1 MAGDVDALEE
11 DRKGEALDSMICAGV
26 VISGA
31 TVRRSVLSPGVHA
44 HSYAEIEDSI
54 LFPGVDVARSAVV
67 HRAILDKDV
76 TVLEGAKIGVDHE
89 EDRRRGYVVSAGGIT
104 VVGKWQVVEP

>member
-1 MAGDVDALEE
+1 MV
-11 DRKGEALDSMICAGV
+11 CAGV

-31 TVRRSVLSPGVHA
+31 TVRRSVLSPGVHV
-44 HSYAEIEDSI
+44 HSYAEVEDSI

-76 TVLEGAKIGVDHE
+76 IVLEGARIGVDPE
-89 EDRRRGYVVSAGGIT
+89 EDRRRGFAVSDGGVT
-104 VVGKWQVVEP
+104 VVGKGEVVEP